1 MSKAIIGTESL
12 QTMFKRAHEVARKID
27 GGEPPPEA
35 DYHLNFESAARLFS
49 ELTPRRMELLEE
61 LKRSGPRSIYALAK
75 ELHRNYSNVHSDVR
89 ILVDHGLLE
98 KDEKSRVFM
107 PWDEI
112 QINVSFAKAA

>member
-27 GGEPPPEA
+27 GGELLPEA

-75 ELHRNYSNVHSDVR
+75 GLHRNYSNVHSDVR

-98 KDEKSRVFM
+98 K
-107 PWDEI
+107 
-112 QINVSFAKAA
+112 